1 MNHSKA
7 WLLPVTG
14 IVFVALAIIGFL
26 VGGNPPDATH
36 SPAKIAQYYIDHK
49 GGVEAGVLILAL
61 ALVLLVFFG
70 SYLRTVLDRGEGES
84 GLLSRVA
91 FAGIIIFA
99 AGAAIDGTILFAIAE
114 AVKDIDP
121 TQVQTLQA
129 LWDNDFIPFAVGVN
143 LFVVA
148 SGLSIVL
155 HKSLPAWLGWIALVL
170 GVIGLTPLGF
180 ISFLGAGAWILIV
193 SVLLLVE
200 GRPTA
205 ATAAVSPPP
214 E

>member
-1 MNHSKA
+1 
-7 WLLPVTG
+7 VTG
-14 IVFVALAIIGFL
+14 IVFVALMIVGFL
-26 VGGNPPDATH
+26 VVGTPPDATH
-36 SPAKIAQYYIDHK
+36 SPAKISQYYIDHK
-49 GGVEAGVLILAL
+49 GRIQAGVLILGL
-61 ALVLLVFFG
+61 GIIFLVYFT
-70 SYLRTVLDRGEGES
+70 SYLRTVLDRGEGET

-99 AGAAIDGTILFAIAE
+99 VGGAIDGTILFAIAE
-114 AVKDIDP
+114 AVDDIDP

-155 HKSLPAWLGWIALVL
+155 HKSLPAWLGWIALAL
-170 GVIGLTPLGF
+170 GVIGLTPIGLV
-180 ISFLGAGAWILIV
+180 SFLGAGVWILIV
-193 SVLLLVE
+193 SVLLLVQ

-205 ATAAVSPPP
+205 APAAASSPP